1 MAEEQNNSS
10 PVKLFNKGMNQDVD
24 KKLLQNGFYIE
35 GHNIQI
41 ISDSTGTSFD
51 ITNTKG
57 NVYKLPIPKIPQ
69 VQEIKLGTINPNDK
83 CTITIAGNTGSLITF
98 TDTTTLQ
105 DIYTNISNITGF
117 GITFNAYISGTHIVI
132 YSLIGGLYIGDI
144 VITYSVGSGDLVPK
158 TDYIP
163 EQPDKRQGPY
173 NIIGSVELRG
183 DKIGRAHV

>member
-83 CTITIAGNTGSLITF
+83 CTITIAGNTTLTSDAGDISFLAAVNSSVSKSNSLTV
-98 TDTTTLQ
+98 TA
-105 DIYTNISNITGF
+105 G
-117 GITFNAYISGTHIVI
+117 A
-132 YSLIGGLYIGDI
+132 GDI
-144 VITYSVGSGDLVPK
+144 VV
-158 TDYIP
+158 
-163 EQPDKRQGPY
+163 
-173 NIIGSVELRG
+173 
-183 DKIGRAHV
+183 A